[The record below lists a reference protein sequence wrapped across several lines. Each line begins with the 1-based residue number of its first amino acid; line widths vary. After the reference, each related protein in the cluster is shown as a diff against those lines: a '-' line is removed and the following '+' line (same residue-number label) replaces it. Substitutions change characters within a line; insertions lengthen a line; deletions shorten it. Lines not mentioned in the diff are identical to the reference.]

1 MKTLIAYY
9 SRTKVT
15 RKIIEELQSRIDCD
29 IEEITTPVKY
39 EGKLGYVRGGKD
51 GLSGKIIP
59 LNPTKYNPSEYDVV
73 ILAGPVWA
81 GKIAN
86 PVISYVDANKNELPE
101 IKLIITAKGSGFES
115 SKEQLETCA
124 GKKALKV
131 LNLTQKE
138 VGKKT
143 YLEQLDEFLA

>member
-15 RKIIEELQSRIDCD
+15 KKIIDEIESKIDCD

-39 EGKLGYVRGGKD
+39 EGKLGYIRGGKD
-51 GLSGKIIP
+51 GMSEKIVP
-59 LNPTKYNPSEYDVV
+59 LNPTKFNPSEYDVV
-73 ILAGPVWA
+73 ILAGPIWA

-86 PVISYVDANKNELPE
+86 PVISYINEKKNELPNVKF
-101 IKLIITAKGSGFES
+101 IVTAKSSNFES
-115 SKEQLETCA
+115 TNNQLEKYV
-124 GKKALKV
+124 GKKPLKI

-143 YLEQLDEFLA
+143 YLEQLAEFLE